1 MHISWTCARFSWRAI
16 LALSFVL
23 STQVAAFHCPFDG
36 SPGWPDI
43 CDGKTDS
50 ETCKPYSPL
59 PHDGSYKSWAS
70 ARVKLVK
77 KLWGG
82 MEPPRRTKPDV
93 GPTPFTTPVV
103 FGNCMCLLRGE
114 CPASTCAKVINAST
128 FSWNISIFVNESYGS
143 VDLSSMVIHSLNTSG
158 VATGNSE
165 KFEYNHGKKNPPTPT
180 AQWPN
185 PSQPPLRLS
194 DTLVIFHDGHTVTN
208 GCHYDVEETVDWL
221 NRLGKFINI

>member
-1 MHISWTCARFSWRAI
+1 MHISWTCARFSWRTI

-23 STQVAAFHCPFDG
+23 STQVAAYHCPFDG

-103 FGNCMCLLRGE
+103 LE
-114 CPASTCAKVINAST
+114 TACACSA
-128 FSWNISIFVNESYGS
+128 ES
-143 VDLSSMVIHSLNTSG
+143 V
-158 VATGNSE
+158 
-165 KFEYNHGKKNPPTPT
+165 
-180 AQWPN
+180 
-185 PSQPPLRLS
+185 PLAR
-194 DTLVIFHDGHTVTN
+194 VQ
-208 GCHYDVEETVDWL
+208 
-221 NRLGKFINI
+221 K